1 MSNITLFSRPLR
13 VALIATAATVAA
25 AAAPASAQTA
35 TSTMDVGAV
44 VTNSCVVSTTAIN
57 LVNVNLI
64 STAARDATGGMAVT
78 CTNGAGWSAA
88 ADAGKG
94 TGATPGARQMVSG
107 ADVLDYALYSD
118 TARTVLWGDGTAG
131 TTAIT
136 GTGTGVVDNRVIY
149 ASVLPGQ
156 VTAHAGTYADQ
167 INVTVTY

>member
-1 MSNITLFSRPLR
+1 
-13 VALIATAATVAA
+13 
-25 AAAPASAQTA
+25 
-35 TSTMDVGAV
+35 MDIGAV

-57 LVNVNLI
+57 LVNVDLI

-88 ADAGKG
+88 ADAGNG

-118 TARTVLWGDGTAG
+118 AARTILWGDGTAG
-131 TTAIT
+131 TQAIADT
-136 GTGTGVVDNRVIY
+136 GTGSVQNKVIY